1 MAKGASATGPRMGVP
16 PNLKP
21 KTRFNQHT
29 VGKDPN
35 TSVQYGSLKSAYV
48 EKPHQLKNYVRHLKS
63 TIKMDRAIL
72 EAEEG
77 IYTWILKR
85 GHLYATKL
93 VTNQE
98 IGTLHSNLDALTLH
112 RNNIKHINK
121 NTLKNGRTN
130 DTKPTV
136 AGELLLVTAP
146 KGAHE
151 AQDEK
156 DPSVRL
162 YFNIQSGTFSE
173 PLIRKCAIE
182 LGLSRGL
189 NEKQLRRVPA
199 TLKHEC
205 RDDIA
210 QRVQQELARLTGLP
224 AEQVRFLSCSEE
236 IQRELEAVPF
246 LQGVYTH
253 GPCQDGNEYHENIAG
268 RNLIRRFMAYT
279 SVANQGLL
287 NMYFNIKPAENASL
301 LGKRSTPNTSVVS
314 NATQSQKKPRKKT
327 GGKTKKNN
335 INKQR

>member
-1 MAKGASATGPRMGVP
+1 MAKAASATGIRAGVP

-35 TSVQYGSLKSAYV
+35 TSVQYGSLKSTYV
-48 EKPHQLKNYVRHLKS
+48 EDPSLLKNYVQHLGT

-112 RNNIKHINK
+112 RNNIQYINK
-121 NTLKNGRTN
+121 NTLVNKRAN
-130 DTKPTV
+130 DAKPAV
-136 AGELLLVTAP
+136 AGELLLVTP
-146 KGAHE
+146 QKE
-151 AQDEK
+151 EKDEK
-156 DPSVRL
+156 EPVRI

-173 PLIRKCAIE
+173 PLIRERAVE
-182 LGLSRGL
+182 LGRSRGL
-189 NEKQLRRVPA
+189 NEKQLKRIPA
-199 TLKHEC
+199 SLKQEC
-205 RDDIA
+205 RDEI
-210 QRVQQELARLTGLP
+210 VQEVQEELVRLTGLP
-224 AEQVRFLSCSEE
+224 TEQVRFLSCSEK
-236 IQRELEAVPF
+236 IQRELEAIPF

-279 SVANQGLL
+279 SVSNRERL
-287 NMYFNIKPAENASL
+287 NTHFNI
-301 LGKRSTPNTSVVS
+301 
-314 NATQSQKKPRKKT
+314 
-327 GGKTKKNN
+327 
-335 INKQR
+335 